1 MLLLKKFETA
11 RKNIVLDSV
20 VSDILR
26 HQGALTVGQ
35 LSKENFVCSR
45 QMERL
50 YAERE
55 YFMLCIYFNHFQNI
69 NEFTR
74 TLYEEDQD
82 LFQWFEKQFPERLCK
97 CPNNRRVY
105 LGSEPRRICGLS
117 NRAEI
122 VSPDDQD
129 LDRAFYILRK
139 FRNIDL

>member
-50 YAERE
+50 
-55 YFMLCIYFNHFQNI
+55 LCGSGVLHAVY
-69 NEFTR
+69 
-74 TLYEEDQD
+74 

-105 LGSEPRRICGLS
+105 LGSEPRHICGLS

>member
-50 YAERE
+50 
-55 YFMLCIYFNHFQNI
+55 LCGSGVLHAVY
-69 NEFTR
+69 
-74 TLYEEDQD
+74 
-82 LFQWFEKQFPERLCK
+82 LFQPL
-97 CPNNRRVY
+97 
-105 LGSEPRRICGLS
+105 SE
-117 NRAEI
+117 
-122 VSPDDQD
+122 
-129 LDRAFYILRK
+129 Y
-139 FRNIDL
+139 

>member
-50 YAERE
+50 YADRE
-55 YFMLCIYFNHFQNI
+55 YFTA
-69 NEFTR
+69 TR
-74 TLYEEDQD
+74 LLAGHLEE
-82 LFQWFEKQFPERLCK
+82 WCHIW
-97 CPNNRRVY
+97 
-105 LGSEPRRICGLS
+105 GSEL
-117 NRAEI
+117 E
-122 VSPDDQD
+122 
-129 LDRAFYILRK
+129 K
-139 FRNIDL
+139 